1 MLERNVMAY
10 RHQWIVLLTGFV
22 EPVLYLLGIGF
33 GIGSLVRNVPIGHG
47 QVISYAMFVAPALM
61 ASSAMNGAIYESTIK
76 AGRRRPENGIGELR
90 ASAE

>member
-10 RHQWIVLLTGFV
+10 RHQWMILLTGFV

-33 GIGSLVRNVPIGHG
+33 GIGSLVRNVPVGHG

-61 ASSAMNGAIYESTIK
+61 AS
-76 AGRRRPENGIGELR
+76 
-90 ASAE
+90 